1 MDLAE
6 TKAESERLAR
16 ALLEEQ
22 YFELSQESKKA
33 ASRHRQEM
41 TDKDS
46 IIRRVNYSAVINT
59 CIYLL
64 AGNRNLCFY
73 FNLLSLV
80 MIISDNYL
88 SILTFGPSWNLQHL
102 NAIM

>member
-1 MDLAE
+1 LDLAE

-41 TDKDS
+41 ADKDS
-46 IIRRVNYSAVINT
+46 IIRRVIIPLLSIPIYVLQLET
-59 CIYLL
+59 EIYL
-64 AGNRNLCFY
+64 FS
-73 FNLLSLV
+73 LLYNVLLWS
-80 MIISDNYL
+80 
-88 SILTFGPSWNLQHL
+88 
-102 NAIM
+102 

>member
-1 MDLAE
+1 MGLLVFLKLLNVLCRTKCSCSLYRETLTTQLDLAE

-46 IIRRVNYSAVINT
+46 IIRRVNYSTVISIY
-59 CIYLL
+59 IYLP
-64 AGNRNLCFY
+64 AENRKLCFY
-73 FNLLSLV
+73 FNL
-80 MIISDNYL
+80 
-88 SILTFGPSWNLQHL
+88 
-102 NAIM
+102 

>member
-1 MDLAE
+1 MHRKAKSECPFYRETLTTQLDLAE
-6 TKAESERLAR
+6 TKAESEQLAR

-46 IIRRVNYSAVINT
+46 IIRRVNYMT
-59 CIYLL
+59 K
-64 AGNRNLCFY
+64 
-73 FNLLSLV
+73 
-80 MIISDNYL
+80 
-88 SILTFGPSWNLQHL
+88 
-102 NAIM
+102 